1 MKKILTEQQVDDLL
15 KLKWG
20 SVVTEAS
27 GPTLTS
33 NKALAKVFGVKESQI
48 RNAYMRRF
56 EKIKLAKLT
65 LLQRLRLIATE
76 QPRKNFGI
84 RFLKEHQISW
94 ITSSATLRQQVAI
107 SLVAR
112 CALFQK

>member
-1 MKKILTEQQVDDLL
+1 MPRKLTEQMVDDLI

-20 SVVTEAS
+20 SLVTEAS

-33 NKALAKVFGVKESQI
+33 NAALTKVFGVFPSQI

-56 EKIKLAKLT
+56 EKIRLAKLT

-84 RFLKEHQISW
+84 RFLKEHQIAW

>member
-1 MKKILTEQQVDDLL
+1 MKKVLTEQQVDDLL

-48 RNAYMRRF
+48 K
-56 EKIKLAKLT
+56 EEPIKANVNGKLSVDIDPNS
-65 LLQRLRLIATE
+65 IARYIVYE
-76 QPRKNFGI
+76 QF
-84 RFLKEHQISW
+84 QI
-94 ITSSATLRQQVAI
+94 LERG
-107 SLVAR
+107 
-112 CALFQK
+112 F